1 MTGGV
6 ASAQW
11 SPDGEVLVLVS
22 GQGQLLLM
30 NKVVIRKLVTQ
41 PCRKGQPECC

>member
-1 MTGGV
+1 MLIRVQVGALTGGV

-11 SPDGEVLVLVS
+11 SPDGEVFSMVS

-30 NKVVIRKLVTQ
+30 NKVLTFSMHR
-41 PCRKGQPECC
+41 